1 MPKTKAKK
9 ESKQVLFTDAELGA
23 LDLARSVLASKKMR
37 LLRDLMGYHP
47 ESNTAYL
54 MRKQCNAVTKSLD
67 NFANWRLLMDETKG
81 D

>member
-9 ESKQVLFTDAELGA
+9 ESKPVLFTDAELGA

-37 LLRDLMGYHP
+37 LLRDLMSYHP
-47 ESNTAYL
+47 ESRTAYL
-54 MRKQCNAVTKSLD
+54 MRVQCNTIKKALD
-67 NFANWRLLMDETKG
+67 NFANWRLLIEETKG